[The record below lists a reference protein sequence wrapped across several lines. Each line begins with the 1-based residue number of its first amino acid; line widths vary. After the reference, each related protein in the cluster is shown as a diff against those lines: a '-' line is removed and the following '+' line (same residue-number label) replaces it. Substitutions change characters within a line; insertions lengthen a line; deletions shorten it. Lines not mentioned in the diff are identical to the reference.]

1 MENQSAWQPART
13 RRRRSCL
20 LKPRHSPQPSGARSL
35 AQSTQDAEARRHTQ
49 RRARQG
55 KQTRRCGRRRRPGPP
70 ETCRSTAAWSH
81 ESAPCAG
88 CGKGT
93 CAGRVISTYRGRVQD
108 QESLRELL
116 RAASGHVAP
125 RPFAYAPWP
134 EAILAMRHA
143 ACTHMLCRTEYPMHT
158 QDTYDTKHTQN
169 RNRGYRLGLP
179 QRVQVPPWGPL
190 KVWRAF
196 FWLMMRVLI
205 DWFCVKD
212 ATCSPSPSVHAQLR
226 QGQRDI
232 PWAPGRCAAREGR
245 RGQDIPAAPATS
257 GACPE
262 GE

>member
-1 MENQSAWQPART
+1 M
-13 RRRRSCL
+13 RR
-20 LKPRHSPQPSGARSL
+20 PRHQHIPGARSRPRVL
-35 AQSTQDAEARRHTQ
+35 ARASACCLWARG
-49 RRARQG
+49 AAPL
-55 KQTRRCGRRRRPGPP
+55 CVRP
-70 ETCRSTAAWSH
+70 
-81 ESAPCAG
+81 
-88 CGKGT
+88 
-93 CAGRVISTYRGRVQD
+93 V
-108 QESLRELL
+108 
-116 RAASGHVAP
+116 
-125 RPFAYAPWP
+125 
-134 EAILAMRHA
+134 AILAMRHA

-179 QRVQVPPWGPL
+179 QRVQVPPLGPL

-257 GACPE
+257 GACPQ

>member
-134 EAILAMRHA
+134 
-143 ACTHMLCRTEYPMHT
+143 
-158 QDTYDTKHTQN
+158 
-169 RNRGYRLGLP
+169 
-179 QRVQVPPWGPL
+179 
-190 KVWRAF
+190 
-196 FWLMMRVLI
+196 FWLCDMLHAR
-205 DWFCVKD
+205 
-212 ATCSPSPSVHAQLR
+212 TC
-226 QGQRDI
+226 
-232 PWAPGRCAAREGR
+232 CAAPSILCTR
-245 RGQDIPAAPATS
+245 RIRMIPNTRRI
-257 GACPE
+257 GIE
-262 GE
+262 DTD